1 MIKITRIITLLL
13 VSFILINCKK
23 SKNNPNELTILQK
36 APEAKLALVT
46 SFKNWK
52 QNPVPLISAHRGGPY
67 KGFPENAIETFDN
80 VVKHT
85 PVVIECDVAMT
96 KDSVL
101 VLMHDKKLDRTTTGS
116 GNVNDVSFNEIKNI
130 KLKDNEGN
138 LTSYSIP
145 TLDAILAWGKHKV
158 LFTLDVK
165 RGVPFE
171 KVISAIEK
179 HSATDY
185 AAVITYRIQDA
196 ILVHELN
203 SNITISV
210 SAGSEGAIEQIIK
223 SEIPTNKLLGFVGTR
238 EPDTSHYN
246 KLASMGIKTI
256 LGTLGN
262 LDRSAIAKGNDE
274 VYMKY
279 IENGANI
286 IATDRPLE
294 VAKVLTEK
302 TNLKPNKKD

>member
-1 MIKITRIITLLL
+1 MIKITRILTLLL

-145 TLDAILAWGKHKV
+145 TLDDVLAWGKDKV

-196 ILVHELN
+196 ILVYELN

-246 KLASMGIKTI
+246 KLSSMGIKTI

-294 VAKVLTEK
+294 VAKVLTVK
-302 TNLKPNKKD
+302 N

>member
-85 PVVIECDVAMT
+85 PVVIECDVAIT

-145 TLDAILAWGKHKV
+145 TLDDVLAWGKDKV

-238 EPDTSHYN
+238 EPDTSHYS

-294 VAKVLTEK
+294 VAKVLTVK
-302 TNLKPNKKD
+302 N